1 MVFLYLRGMKKII
14 ITLLIMFAVSC
25 KAQTTI
31 IPLLG
36 LEGTTPVN
44 TYIKDIGNDL
54 DPFVGTYVYTSGGTT
69 FKIVLQKITMVH
81 DIDRNYYE
89 DLLIGEIEYTEQYI
103 NELVFTTPQLANPNL
118 YPYHHRI
125 RGNSLYENNHNPY
138 CNDCAPNE
146 KRVRLSICDTRLCGQ
161 MFVRKIIV
169 GGNPAIKIFKR
180 SNLPFRR
187 VGEAPIYP
195 IIPDGEYIL
204 IKVN

>member
-1 MVFLYLRGMKKII
+1 MPSKLKIMKNIKII
-14 ITLLIMFAVSC
+14 LLLFIITSC
-25 KAQTTI
+25 KAQTPI

-36 LEGTTPVN
+36 VEGTTPVN
-44 TYIKDIGNDL
+44 AYIKDINNDL
-54 DPFVGTYVYTSGGTT
+54 DPFVGTYVYTNGGTT
-69 FKIVLQKITMVH
+69 FKIVLQKITMAH
-81 DIDRNYYE
+81 DIDGDYYE

-125 RGNSLYENNHNPY
+125 RGNSLYENNHIPY

-161 MFVRKIIV
+161 MFVRKIMS

-180 SNLPFRR
+180 SNIPFVR
-187 VGEAPIYP
+187 VGETPIAP
-195 IIPDGEYIL
+195 IIPDGEYVL
-204 IKVN
+204 TKVN